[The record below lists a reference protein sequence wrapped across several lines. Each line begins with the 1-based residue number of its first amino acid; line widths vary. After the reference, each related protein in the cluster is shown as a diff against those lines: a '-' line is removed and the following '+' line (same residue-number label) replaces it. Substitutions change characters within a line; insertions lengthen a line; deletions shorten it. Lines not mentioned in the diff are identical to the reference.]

1 MMREDVDIENVLR
14 RALARAGIVLGY
26 DHACRRKGCG
36 YSMHHD
42 DGELRTCPTCHMK
55 LWPKPLVRKIR
66 FHDLRH
72 TTASL
77 LLMAGANPAAVQR
90 ILRHSDP
97 RITTEVYGHL
107 VPDYLRAEIDRL
119 SFGIA
124 PSAKP
129 SSDSPALGALPTGL
143 ATSVLQPRPIEAPD
157 KKIGPTASNDS
168 EDFELWA
175 RRESNSLAPAP
186 EGRIA
191 RQQGLAGVSKDAE
204 SLRSDEGGS
213 GNALD
218 QEAAFGRSFG
228 PTLVQGSRLL
238 TVREVAVLLRV
249 CTATVYRLCSQG
261 VLQHVRISNA
271 VRVPA
276 DAVERHLRAGAS

>member
-36 YSMHHD
+36 YSMHHAD
-42 DGELRTCPTCHMK
+42 AELRLCPSCNMK
-55 LWPKPLVRKIR
+55 LWPKALVRKIR

-77 LLMAGANPAAVQR
+77 LLMAAANPAAVQR

-124 PSAKP
+124 PPPKP
-129 SSDSPALGALPTGL
+129 SNDSPTLGALSTGL
-143 ATSVLQPRPIEAPD
+143 ATSMLQPGPIEPSD
-157 KKIGPTASNDS
+157 EKIVPNASKDF
-168 EDFELWA
+168 EEFELWA
-175 RRESNSLAPAP
+175 RRDSNPLPPAS
-186 EGRIA
+186 E
-191 RQQGLAGVSKDAE
+191 AG
-204 SLRSDEGGS
+204 
-213 GNALD
+213 
-218 QEAAFGRSFG
+218 
-228 PTLVQGSRLL
+228 TLSR
-238 TVREVAVLLRV
+238 
-249 CTATVYRLCSQG
+249 
-261 VLQHVRISNA
+261 
-271 VRVPA
+271 
-276 DAVERHLRAGAS
+276 